1 MKLKFCAAS
10 ILTILSTASYAA
22 SKDGVFTVLQRGNDS
37 CGSFTAAAQK
47 GTHQNNWAQWNLYTT
62 YAMGYFTGVNT
73 YEQNTI
79 SILGNTDTEG
89 VMGNIEKYCND
100 NPLKTFLDALDATA
114 VELYPNRKK

>member
-1 MKLKFCAAS
+1 MNFKYCTAS
-10 ILTILSTASYAA
+10 ILTILSATSYAA
-22 SKDGVFTVLQRGNDS
+22 SKDGVFTILQRGNDS

-73 YEQNTI
+73 YEQNTKN
-79 SILGNTDTEG
+79 ILGTTDTEG
-89 VMGNIEKYCND
+89 VMGNIEKFCKD